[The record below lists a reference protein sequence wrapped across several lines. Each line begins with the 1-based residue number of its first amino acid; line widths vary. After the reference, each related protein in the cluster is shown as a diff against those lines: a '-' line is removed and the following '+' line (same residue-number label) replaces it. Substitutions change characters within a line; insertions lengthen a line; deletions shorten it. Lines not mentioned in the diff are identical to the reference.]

1 MTWRPPRLPS
11 SGEMPSP
18 MQASL
23 VGDALGFKSRPP
35 DHCHVS
41 RHRGHLLQDIVHRPA
56 PAEGLVIALGVKP
69 ESADQF
75 AFLGDDSD
83 VRSSHE
89 QSNSAVLVGEADGD
103 VAELAQV
110 AQGDLAEGVDLVS
123 AHAVVDYSWRRRGR
137 GLDQSLEDRDR
148 GLAAESAMGTDVVVV
163 LAEGV
168 ELKLQL
174 SQ

>member
-1 MTWRPPRLPS
+1 
-11 SGEMPSP
+11 
-18 MQASL
+18 
-23 VGDALGFKSRPP
+23 
-35 DHCHVS
+35 
-41 RHRGHLLQDIVHRPA
+41 
-56 PAEGLVIALGVKP
+56 
-69 ESADQF
+69 
-75 AFLGDDSD
+75 
-83 VRSSHE
+83 
-89 QSNSAVLVGEADGD
+89 VGEADGD

-163 LAEGV
+163 LAEGI